1 MKKYVILYLILSV
14 SISAWARLTPAQ
26 QKTVDSLYHEVTTSK
41 YDTTVAASLVSM
53 SETMYLHNIDTI
65 IPLCTKSIEIC
76 ERNLKTKKLSKK
88 EITSFK
94 LTQAAAI
101 NNLGYV
107 YGNYGDMQK
116 QLEYFEKSLKI
127 NEELGDKKGL
137 AGAFNSVGYAHKLLG
152 NLKKAIEYYGKSI
165 KIRDEIGDK
174 KGVSSS
180 YLNIGS
186 LYESQ
191 GEIDK
196 ALEYYQKTL
205 KIQEEL
211 NDSYLKAIAL
221 NNIGYI
227 YFQKKE
233 YEKAFEYNFQSLKIR
248 LEIQDKKGI
257 ANSYH
262 NIALAFKETGKLD
275 SALIYYQLSLEM
287 KEQQRDLFGIPP
299 TLTNIGYV
307 WYELGNFQ
315 KAKQFG
321 LRSYEI
327 AKKTNVPHSV
337 MKSAMLLQKI
347 YFKEKNY
354 IKAYELITTYY
365 QIRDSMVN
373 DENKKAAL
381 KQNMQYEYDKKAASD
396 SVAFEKEKQIKEVEI
411 AKQKVELKAK
421 RNQQFGLYGGLLLV
435 LLFAGFMYN
444 RFKVTQKQ
452 KLVIEEQKA
461 IVESS
466 HTLLEEKNKEITDSI
481 KYAKRIQSAILP
493 PTKLVKE
500 YLPQSFILYKPKD
513 IVAGDFYW
521 MEHKNGKI
529 LFAAADCTG
538 HGVPGAMVSVVC
550 NNGLNRSV
558 REHGLTDPA
567 EILNKTR
574 EIVIQEFE
582 KSDEEVK
589 DGMDI
594 AVCSLSGN
602 QLQYAG
608 ANNPLWIIRN
618 DELLETKADKQPIG
632 KYADLNPFTT
642 HTFELQPND
651 SIYIFTDGFHDQ
663 FGGDKGKKFKAS
675 QMKEL
680 ILSIQDKNMDEQ
692 KLIINNTFETWK
704 GALEQV
710 DDVCVIGIRV

>member
-1 MKKYVILYLILSV
+1 MKKCIVLIFLV
-14 SISAWARLTPAQ
+14 SFFNFSFAQLTADQ
-26 QKTVDSLYHEVTTSK
+26 QKIIDSLYHEVKTSK
-41 YDTTVAASLVSM
+41 YDTIIAASLVSM
-53 SETMYLHNIDTI
+53 SEAMYIYHVDTL
-65 IPLCTKSIEIC
+65 IPLCTKAINIC
-76 ERNLKTKKLSKK
+76 EKNLKNKKLSKE
-88 EITSFK
+88 EIKSFK
-94 LTQAAAI
+94 ITQSAAI
-101 NNLGYV
+101 NNIGYV

-127 NEELGDKKGL
+127 KEEIDDKKGL
-137 AGAFNSVGYAHKLLG
+137 ASTLNNVGYAHKLLG
-152 NLKKAIEYYGKSI
+152 NLKKAIECYDRSLKI
-165 KIRDEIGDK
+165 KDEIGDK
-174 KGVSSS
+174 KGAASS

-186 LYESQ
+186 LYEGQ
-191 GEIDK
+191 GEVDK
-196 ALEYYQKTL
+196 ALEYYQKAL
-205 KIQEEL
+205 KIAEEL
-211 NDSYLKAIAL
+211 NNSFLQAIAF
-221 NNIGYI
+221 NNLALAHSL
-227 YFQKKE
+227 KKD
-233 YEKAFEYNFQSLKIR
+233 YKKSFDYNFKSLKIR
-248 LEIQDKKGI
+248 QEIQDQKGI

-275 SALIYYQLSLEM
+275 SALKYYQLGLVI

-299 TLTNIGYV
+299 TLTGIGFV

-321 LRSYEI
+321 LRSFEL
-327 AKKTNVPHSV
+327 AKKTNVTNNILQ
-337 MKSAMLLQKI
+337 AALLLQKT
-347 YFKEKNY
+347 YAKEKNY
-354 IKAYELITTYY
+354 EKAYELFTVYY
-365 QIRDSMVN
+365 ELRDSLVN
-373 DENKKAAL
+373 EDNKKAAI
-381 KQNMQYEYDKKAASD
+381 KQNMKYEYDKKAASD
-396 SVAFEKEKQIKEVEI
+396 SVAFEKEKQIQEVEI

-444 RFKVTQKQ
+444 RFKITQKQ

-574 EIVIQEFE
+574 EIVIEEFE
-582 KSDEEVK
+582 KSEEEVK

-594 AVCSLSGN
+594 AVCSLYGN

-618 DELLETKADKQPIG
+618 GELLETKADKQPIG

-692 KLIINNTFETWK
+692 KTIINNTFETWK
-704 GALEQV
+704 GTLEQV
-710 DDVCVIGIRV
+710 DDVCIIGVKV